1 MASIS
6 FDLEWP
12 PMSGW
17 SDSSVS
23 STIHVDGLTRRFGEL
38 TAVEDVSFEVQ
49 RGSIFGLLGP
59 NGSGKSTI
67 IRMLCGVLPPTA
79 GDASVLGHNV
89 RTDSEAIK
97 RHIGYMSQ
105 KFSLYNDLSVRENL
119 DFYGRIYGLDGE
131 RLKQRRDA
139 VLELTSLEDRIDQLA
154 GTLSGGW
161 KQRLA
166 LACAIIHE
174 PEVIF
179 LDEPTAGID
188 PVARRQL
195 WDLLFELSARGVTLF
210 VTTHYMDEAERCS
223 SVGYIYLS
231 KLLVLGKP
239 DELKQLPS
247 VNRPQTSRYEL
258 QIESPAGKL
267 APLRSLDEVQDATL
281 FGETIHLLV
290 SDKTPIQEV
299 LQASDIAAGDA
310 AIREIGASLEDVFVT
325 LTKAA
330 EQDQVGPTVSP
341 DSYDAATSDSV
352 PQPLSKRMPASD
364 SAAVDKSAHSKR
376 RGLWRTF
383 DGFLAILIKEFF
395 HIRRQPSTLFF
406 MLVLPVMQ
414 TIIFGVALDTQVEH
428 IPTVVLDL
436 DGRRASR
443 ELTEAFVNTRQFTIV
458 EHVHDHD
465 SFQHCLRSGRARVGV
480 IIPARYSEQLL
491 QGEQASVQVLI
502 DGSDSQV
509 ASTALNAANLL
520 GMNLSVG
527 IARPKAET
535 SNSAPSRDPLG
546 RAALPIEVRPRL
558 LYNPELESAYF
569 FVPGLVGII
578 LQLVTLFLTSFAI
591 VRERELG
598 TLEQLFVTPV
608 GRSGLLLGK
617 LVPYALVGFVE
628 TLIVLAVMVYAFGVP
643 IQGSLALL
651 LALSMLFLVSALG
664 LGLLVSTLA
673 KTQVEAMQFAFMIML
688 PSVLLSG
695 FAFPRSEMPS
705 PIYEATYL
713 LPATYFIEILRGIV
727 LRGADLFDLLP
738 WVVGLTICCF
748 VILMLS
754 ITRFR
759 KQLS

>member
-1 MASIS
+1 MASTGCGPA
-6 FDLEWP
+6 WP

-17 SDSSVS
+17 SELSVS
-23 STIHVDGLTRRFGEL
+23 STITVTGLSRRFGDL
-38 TAVEDVSFEVQ
+38 TAVDDVSFEVQ
-49 RGSIFGLLGP
+49 RGTIFGLLGP

-67 IRMLCGVLPPTA
+67 IRMLCGVLPPSA
-79 GDASVLGHNV
+79 GDATVLGHDV
-89 RTDSEAIK
+89 RTDAEAIK
-97 RHIGYMSQ
+97 RRIGYMSQ
-105 KFSLYNDLSVRENL
+105 KFSLYNDLSVCENL
-119 DFYGRIYGLDGE
+119 NFYGRIYGLDGE
-131 RLKQRRDA
+131 QLAKRRAA
-139 VLELTSLEDRIDQLA
+139 VLELTALEDRVEQLA

-166 LACAIIHE
+166 LACALIHE

-210 VTTHYMDEAERCS
+210 VTTHYMDEAERCN
-223 SVGYIYLS
+223 SVGYIYS
-231 KLLVLGKP
+231 AKLLVLGKP

-247 VNRPQTSRYEL
+247 VNRPGTSRYEL
-258 QIESPAGKL
+258 RIASPAEKL
-267 APLRSLDEVQDATL
+267 APLRTLAQVQDATL
-281 FGETIHLLV
+281 FGEAIHLLV
-290 SDKTPIQEV
+290 SDETPVEKI
-299 LQASDIAAGDA
+299 LAAADIDIDEN
-310 AIREIGASLEDVFVT
+310 AIREVGPSLEDVFVT

-330 EQDQVGPTVSP
+330 EKDQ
-341 DSYDAATSDSV
+341 SV
-352 PQPLSKRMPASD
+352 PAIAPVDHSDADHLTPQRAASRQ
-364 SAAVDKSAHSKR
+364 SP
-376 RGLWRTF
+376 WRTF
-383 DGFLAILIKEFF
+383 DGLFAILIKEFF
-395 HIRRQPSTLFF
+395 HIRRQRSTLFF
-406 MLVLPVMQ
+406 MLVVPVMQ

-443 ELTEAFVNTRQFTIV
+443 ELTEAFVNTRQFEIV
-458 EHVHDHD
+458 QRVYDHD
-465 SFQHCLRSGRARVGV
+465 TFQQFLTSGRARVGV
-480 IIPARYSEQLL
+480 IVPPHYSERLM
-491 QGEQASVQVLI
+491 QGEQVQVQVLI

-509 ASTALNAANLL
+509 ANSALNAANLL
-520 GMNLSVG
+520 GMNLSVA
-527 IARPKAET
+527 IARPKAE
-535 SNSAPSRDPLG
+535 SLAAGPSRDPLG

-558 LYNPELESAYF
+558 LYNPELKSAHF

-643 IQGSLALL
+643 IQGSLTLL
-651 LALSMLFLVSALG
+651 LALSTLFLVTALG

-695 FAFPRSEMPS
+695 FAFPRAEMPT

-713 LPATYFIEILRGIV
+713 LPATYFIEILRGVV
-727 LRGADLFDLLP
+727 LRGADLRDLLP
-738 WVVGLTICCF
+738 WVAGLTICCC

-759 KQLS
+759 KQLA

>member
-1 MASIS
+1 
-6 FDLEWP
+6 
-12 PMSGW
+12 MSGW
-17 SDSSVS
+17 SNASVS
-23 STIHVDGLTRRFGEL
+23 STISVQGLSRQFGTL
-38 TAVEDVSFEVQ
+38 TAVDDVSFEVE
-49 RGSIFGLLGP
+49 RGAIFGLLGP

-67 IRMLCGVLPPTA
+67 IRMLCGVLPPSA

-97 RHIGYMSQ
+97 RRIGYMSQ

-119 DFYGRIYGLDGE
+119 NFYGRIYGLDGDQ
-131 RLKQRRDA
+131 LARRREE
-139 VLELTSLEDRIDQLA
+139 VLELTSLGDRIDQLA

-166 LACAIIHE
+166 LACALIHE

-210 VTTHYMDEAERCS
+210 VTTHYMDEAERCNY
-223 SVGYIYLS
+223 VGYIYLA
-231 KLLVLGKP
+231 KLLALGKP
-239 DELKQLPS
+239 DELKQLPT
-247 VNRPQTSRYEL
+247 VNRPGTSRYEL
-258 QIESPAGKL
+258 RIASPAEKL
-267 APLRSLDEVQDATL
+267 APLRANEQVHDATL

-290 SDKTPIQEV
+290 SDETPVAKILESAGIT
-299 LQASDIAAGDA
+299 ASEE
-310 AIREIGASLEDVFVT
+310 AIREVGPSLEDVFVT

-330 EQDQVGPTVSP
+330 ERDQVAPAVPSIDQPETDRPSSKHAEVRRSP
-341 DSYDAATSDSV
+341 
-352 PQPLSKRMPASD
+352 
-364 SAAVDKSAHSKR
+364 
-376 RGLWRTF
+376 WRTF
-383 DGFLAILIKEFF
+383 DGLFAILIKEFF
-395 HIRRQPSTLFF
+395 HIRRQRSTLFF
-406 MLVLPVMQ
+406 MLVMPVMQ

-443 ELTEAFVNTRQFTIV
+443 ELTEAFVNTRQFRIV
-458 EHVHDHD
+458 ERVYDRD
-465 SFQHCLRSGRARVGV
+465 VFQGFMTSGRARVGV
-480 IIPARYSEQLL
+480 VIPPNYSERLL
-491 QGEQASVQVLI
+491 QGEQVQVQVLI

-509 ASTALNAANLL
+509 ATTALNAANLL
-520 GMNLSVG
+520 GMNLSVA
-527 IARPKAET
+527 IARPKADT
-535 SNSAPSRDPLG
+535 SGSAPSRDPVG

-558 LYNPELESAYF
+558 LYNPDLESAYF

-591 VRERELG
+591 VGERELG

-628 TLIVLAVMVYAFGVP
+628 TLVVLAVMVYAFGVP
-643 IQGSLALL
+643 IQGSLVLL
-651 LALSMLFLVSALG
+651 LVLSTLFLVTALG

-695 FAFPRSEMPS
+695 FAFPRAEMPS

-738 WVVGLTICCF
+738 WVVGLTICCC